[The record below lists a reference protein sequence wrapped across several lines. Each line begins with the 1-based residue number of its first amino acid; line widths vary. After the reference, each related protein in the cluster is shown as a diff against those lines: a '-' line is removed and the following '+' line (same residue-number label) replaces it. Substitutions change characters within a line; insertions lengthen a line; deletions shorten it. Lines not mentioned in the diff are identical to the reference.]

1 MLGRKLTDVLVLQ
14 QIQSVFAI
22 ISYIKMLSSIEM
34 IKAKQQKK
42 ENRLKHSVTGT
53 FREENNN
60 HKIEAWPI
68 CFPDIKVLCTLT
80 KRIAVTTASIF
91 LPQLFQVMSD
101 SANDRGQH
109 YVAFKN
115 A

>member
-22 ISYIKMLSSIEM
+22 ISYIKMLTSIEI
-34 IKAKQQKK
+34 IKAKRKKK

-53 FREENNN
+53 FREENSN
-60 HKIEAWPI
+60 HKIATWPI

-91 LPQLFQVMSD
+91 LSQLFQVMS
-101 SANDRGQH
+101 ANDSG
-109 YVAFKN
+109 
-115 A
+115 

>member
-22 ISYIKMLSSIEM
+22 ISYIKMLSSIEI
-34 IKAKQQKK
+34 IKAKQQQKK

-60 HKIEAWPI
+60 HKIEA
-68 CFPDIKVLCTLT
+68 
-80 KRIAVTTASIF
+80 
-91 LPQLFQVMSD
+91 
-101 SANDRGQH
+101 
-109 YVAFKN
+109 
-115 A
+115 